1 MDLGLTN
8 QVAVVVGGANG
19 IGRAI
24 AETFAAEGCRVAVLD
39 IHPDVAKTAEAI
51 QQQHGVEALGLHV
64 DATQF
69 SETQKAFENV
79 KVTFGSV
86 QHVVYAAGCGS
97 NKFGFPFWN
106 MTPEDWPRV
115 INVNLIGAVNTAH
128 AVQPFLCD
136 EQEGTM
142 LFISSVAGQIG
153 SQTDPPYSAAKAA
166 LINFAQCAAKDF
178 APYNVRVNVLCPGM
192 VQTDLNR
199 SVYQA
204 WADRQP
210 EGEKMTYETWAG
222 QKIKSIVPLGRWQDA
237 NDIAGM
243 TVFLASPRCKNVT
256 GQTVN
261 VDGGFVMHW

>member
-1 MDLGLTN
+1 MDLGLSN

-39 IHPDVAKTAEAI
+39 IHPDVTKTAEKI

-69 SETQKAFENV
+69 SETQEASQKV
-79 KVTFGSV
+79 KETFGGI

-106 MTPEDWPRV
+106 MTPADWPRV

-128 AVQPFLCD
+128 AVQPFLCGK
-136 EQEGTM
+136 QEGTM

-166 LINFAQCAAKDF
+166 EPPTAGASAESAAEHGVDDRSQV
-178 APYNVRVNVLCPGM
+178 AELDILGPNVL
-192 VQTDLNR
+192 
-199 SVYQA
+199 
-204 WADRQP
+204 
-210 EGEKMTYETWAG
+210 
-222 QKIKSIVPLGRWQDA
+222 LGH
-237 NDIAGM
+237 
-243 TVFLASPRCKNVT
+243 T
-256 GQTVN
+256 
-261 VDGGFVMHW
+261 